1 MTDDRIAGALRRVHT
16 STLANTSIE
25 VYEPTET
32 YEAGSGFTVTY
43 PDEASATYD
52 ARVVSPAARADRDRG
67 GTTSELDA
75 VVVVRDDTGQ
85 TWTDFTDE
93 QEAPVELVDTADG
106 TRFEVERVV
115 DPHNGT
121 LELEVAEI

>member
-16 STLANTSIE
+16 SALANTSID
-25 VYEPTET
+25 VFEPSET
-32 YEAGSGFTVTY
+32 YDPGSGFTVSY
-43 PDEASATYD
+43 PDTPSATYA

-121 LELEVAEI
+121 LELEVVEI

>member
-1 MTDDRIAGALRRVHT
+1 MTDDRIGGALRRVHT
-16 STLANTSIE
+16 STLSNTSID
-25 VYEPTET
+25 VFEPTET

-52 ARVVSPAARADRDRG
+52 ARVVSPAARADRDHG

-85 TWTDFTDE
+85 TWTDYTEE

>member
-1 MTDDRIAGALRRVHT
+1 MSDRIARALRSVHT

-25 VYEPTET
+25 VFEPTET
-32 YEAGSGFTVTY
+32 YEAGDGFSVTY
-43 PDEASATYD
+43 PDDPAATYD
-52 ARVVSPAARADRDRG
+52 ARVVSPAARADRDAG
-67 GTTSELDA
+67 GTTAELDA

-93 QEAPVELVDTADG
+93 REAPVELVDTADG
-106 TRFEVERVV
+106 TRYEVERVI

-121 LELEVAEI
+121 LELEVVEV